1 MGHMDFG
8 FAVQKLALLALPL
21 LFAVTLHEAGHG
33 YMALRKGDKTAW
45 MVGRVT
51 LNPIKHIDPVGTI
64 LVPLTLLILGASFLF
79 GWAKPVPVNF
89 RNLNRPREDMV
100 WVAAAGPG
108 MNLLLAVGSAL
119 ACHAILLVR
128 PELTPA
134 LSWPAFAIPHFT
146 GAGGF
151 SFFLPLLFM
160 LKLSVELNV
169 LLALFNLLPIP
180 PLDGGRIAV
189 GLLPRGMAGALAQV
203 EPVGMFLVIALV
215 WFDPGGFMRAY
226 FWPSIS
232 TLSHWILV
240 G

>member
-1 MGHMDFG
+1 MESMDFG
-8 FAVQKLALLALPL
+8 FTVQKLALLALPL

-33 YMALRKGDKTAW
+33 YMALRKGDRTAW
-45 MVGRVT
+45 TVGRVT
-51 LNPIKHIDPVGTI
+51 LNPLKHIDPVGTV

-79 GWAKPVPVNF
+79 GWAKPVPINF
-89 RNLNRPREDMV
+89 RNLRRPREDMV

-108 MNLLLAVGSAL
+108 TNLLLAVVSAVL
-119 ACHAILLVR
+119 CHAILLIR
-128 PELTPA
+128 PAFAPA
-134 LSWPAFAIPHFT
+134 LAWPAFAIPHFA
-146 GAGGF
+146 GAGF
-151 SFFLPLLFM
+151 SFWLPLLFM

-189 GLLPRGMAGALAQV
+189 GLLPRKWGYNLAQV

-232 TLSHWILV
+232 GLSHWILV